1 MAPSAH
7 RERLGRAD
15 GAPRLQP
22 LRRTRRRLGRGS
34 DELDGE
40 AAGAEACRDSSE
52 PSNSL
57 SPATTAARRLYSR
70 RTAGACSTRQVWA
83 RQVRLWP
90 DPGNPTPNT
99 RVRSCRLTGWASD
112 VDIREVSGMERQQG

>member
-1 MAPSAH
+1 MAPSADC
-7 RERLGRAD
+7 ERMGRAD

-22 LRRTRRRLGRGS
+22 LRRTRRRLGSRS
-34 DELDGE
+34 DELDGQ
-40 AAGAEACRDSSE
+40 AACFRTYRRSSE
-52 PSNSL
+52 SSD
-57 SPATTAARRLYSR
+57 SFSASTTAARRLYSR
-70 RTAGACSTRQVWA
+70 RPAGACPTRQVWE
-83 RQVRLWP
+83 RRVRLWP